1 MKMFDSG
8 SLPIEIPAFQRA
20 QLRSEMLRIMVVIA
34 AVLAL
39 LLLQATRML
48 ILHAQEDRMLLA
60 VQSVLA
66 LSLILYELFVLRSAQ
81 RALGGRSAVSR
92 FVWLSPIVFES
103 AIPSLGIGM
112 LASPAIASP
121 YRPLANPVVLTFFFF
136 IILSVLRL
144 SPSASVLSGFMAAG
158 SFLCASYYLGWRPQ
172 LHSQISIQS
181 PERAVV
187 TYALL
192 LVLAGAIAGA
202 VAKEVQKYVAA
213 ALREAE
219 TKRRVERLQHDMN
232 VARSIQQS
240 LLPRN
245 VPTIK
250 GFEVAGWNLPAEET
264 GGDFYDWQVFPNGK
278 TVLILADVTGH
289 GLGPAMLAAVCRA
302 YARAN
307 LSIQDGL
314 LTAMGRINAALVD
327 DLTPGRFAT
336 LVAAVCSPDSPR
348 VELLSAGHG
357 PLFVYVFRE
366 DRMESMGAQA
376 LPLGIAPALC
386 ADPPRDLHLSEGD
399 LLVLVTDGFC
409 EWENTAG
416 QQFGPER
423 LEQVVRQVRQENPK
437 AIIDA
442 LYKAALE
449 FSDGTQQQDDLTAIV
464 LKRTA

>member
-1 MKMFDSG
+1 MKMFG
-8 SLPIEIPAFQRA
+8 SYSRQIETPAFERA
-20 QLRSEMLRIMVVIA
+20 QLRSEVLRVTVVIA
-34 AVLAL
+34 AVVAL
-39 LLLQATRML
+39 LLLQGVRM
-48 ILHAQEDRMLLA
+48 IALHAKEDRAHLA
-60 VQSVLA
+60 VQSGLVL
-66 LSLILYELFVLRSAQ
+66 LLVLYELFVLHRTK
-81 RALGGRSAVSR
+81 RALEGRSALSR
-92 FVWLSPIVFES
+92 FVWLSPIVLES
-103 AIPSLGIGM
+103 AIPAMGIAM
-112 LASPAIASP
+112 LTSAVIASP
-121 YRPLANPVVLTFFFF
+121 YRPLANPVILTFFFF
-136 IILSVLRL
+136 IILSILRL
-144 SPSASVLSGFMAAG
+144 SPPASLLSGFMAAG

-172 LHSQISIQS
+172 PHSHSSIQS

-192 LVLAGAIAGA
+192 LVLAGVIAGT
-202 VAKEVQKYVAA
+202 VAREVEKYVTA

-250 GFEVAGWNLPAEET
+250 GFELAGWNLPAEET

-278 TVLILADVTGH
+278 TVLILADVSGH

-302 YARAN
+302 YARAS

-336 LVAAVCSPDSPR
+336 LVAAVCSPDSSR

-376 LPLGIAPALC
+376 LPLGIAPALS
-386 ADPPRDLHLSEGD
+386 ADPPRDLNLSEGD
-399 LLVLVTDGFC
+399 LLVLVTDGLC
-409 EWENTAG
+409 EWENAAG
-416 QQFGPER
+416 QQFGAER
-423 LEQVVRQVRQENPK
+423 LEQVVRHVRQKNPK
-437 AIIDA
+437 EIIDE

-449 FSDGTQQQDDLTAIV
+449 FSGGTEQQDDVTAII

>member
-1 MKMFDSG
+1 MKMFGSDS
-8 SLPIEIPAFQRA
+8 LQVETPAFERE
-20 QLRSEMLRIMVVIA
+20 QLRSERLRIMVVIA

-39 LLLQATRML
+39 LLLQAVRML
-48 ILHAQEDRMLLA
+48 VLHAQEDRTHLGAQAILVLLL
-60 VQSVLA
+60 VF
-66 LSLILYELFVLRSAQ
+66 YELFALRSIK
-81 RALGGRSAVSR
+81 RALESRSAVSR
-92 FVWLSPIVFES
+92 FVWLSPIVLES
-103 AIPSLGIGM
+103 AIPSLGIAM
-112 LASPAIASP
+112 LTSSVIAAA

-144 SPSASVLSGFMAAG
+144 SPSASLLSGFMAAV

-172 LHSQISIQS
+172 LHSHASIQS
-181 PERAVV
+181 PERAVI
-187 TYALL
+187 TYAFVLL
-192 LVLAGAIAGA
+192 LSGAIAGA
-202 VAKEVQKYVAA
+202 VAREVQKYVAA

-219 TKRRVERLQHDMN
+219 TKRRAERLQHDMN

-240 LLPRN
+240 LLPRE

-250 GFEVAGWNLPAEET
+250 GFQVAGWNLPADET

-278 TVLILADVTGH
+278 TVLMLADVTGH

-314 LTAMGRINAALVD
+314 LTAMGRINAALVE
-327 DLTPGRFAT
+327 DLAPGRFAT